1 MAAFQL
7 PSNIVQ
13 REAYISRVKPFIGKS
28 VAKVFTGQRRVGK
41 SYMLFQLIRLIL
53 DKDPGANII
62 YINKEDI
69 AFDNIKTAS
78 DLNTYIL
85 KKASQQKKNYIFI
98 DEIQEITG
106 FEKAVRSLLLD
117 ENNDVYITGSN
128 AKLLSGELATFL
140 AGRTIEIN
148 VYSLSYAEFLS
159 FHKLTDTD
167 RNLLKYF
174 KYGGL
179 PYLINLSLRD
189 DIVFEYL
196 KNIYTTIVFRDV
208 IARYNLRN
216 INFLE
221 RLVKF
226 LADNTGSI
234 FSAKSISDF
243 LKSQKIN
250 LAHNQ
255 VQAYTDYLTNA
266 FLIHKVPRYDIKGK
280 RIFETGEKYYFE
292 NSGLRNAIVGY
303 KPGDKAKLL
312 ENIVY
317 NQLLFK
323 GYEVKTGQ
331 LETEEIDFV
340 ATKNNETTYVQVSL
354 TLDNQKTIDRE
365 FENLLKI
372 KDNYPKMVVT
382 MEEQGIN
389 TYKGIPVIPVREFLL
404 ESL

>member
-1 MAAFQL
+1 MATFQL
-7 PSNIVQ
+7 PLNIVQ

-41 SYMLFQLIRLIL
+41 SYMLFQIIQLIL

-69 AFDNIKTAS
+69 AFDKIKTAA
-78 DLNTYIL
+78 DLNDYIL
-85 KKASQQKKNYIFI
+85 RKASQQKKNYIFI

-106 FEKAVRSLLLD
+106 FEKAVRSLILN

-266 FLIHKVPRYDIKGK
+266 FLIHKVSRYDIKGK